1 MKKIFRSISAIALSV
16 LLSSCVSGDL
26 WGDAEDAESAAGGAE
41 KKQEKT
47 EPSAGTAS
55 QLSDNEK
62 VAISEK
68 YLDELLAS
76 VKTNDFN
83 LYFTNFTKEHKDK
96 ISQSDFKQRNNLLME
111 QCGEYQSREF
121 MGVLKKQI
129 FDVYLWKA
137 RFSKLPNDDILLR
150 MFVMEDEGAL
160 KVYAFNVKPF

>member
-1 MKKIFRSISAIALSV
+1 MKKIFKSIPAAALSV

-26 WGDAEDAESAAGGAE
+26 WGDAESAAGGAE
-41 KKQEKT
+41 KNQEKA
-47 EPSAGTAS
+47 EPSTDPAS

-62 VAISEK
+62 IAILEK

-83 LYFTNFTKEHKDK
+83 LYFKNFTKEHKDK
-96 ISQSDFKQRNNLLME
+96 ISQSDFKQRNDLLTE
-111 QCGEYQSREF
+111 QCGEYQSRQF

-129 FDVYLWKA
+129 FDIYLWKA
-137 RFSKLPNDDILLR
+137 RFSKLPKDDILLR
-150 MFVMEDEGAL
+150 MFVMEDEGVL